1 LQIFISH
8 GSIGR
13 EYVDVITTSDQKFE
27 TAFMSKKKKKFPRE
41 SFVSMTELV
50 LPNDTNT
57 LNNLMGGRL
66 MHWMDIVSAIA
77 AQKHSNRIVVTAS
90 VDNISF
96 RHPILL
102 GNVVTLKAKV
112 TRAFSSSIEVR
123 IDVDAEDIPSGKKM
137 ESNSAYFTFVAVDQ
151 SGRPIDV
158 PEVEPETEEEKALY
172 EGALRRRQLRLILA
186 GRMNPQEANELKSI
200 FDIKET
206 KS

>member
-1 LQIFISH
+1 
-8 GSIGR
+8 
-13 EYVDVITTSDQKFE
+13 
-27 TAFMSKKKKKFPRE
+27 MSKKKKKFPKE
-41 SFVSMTELV
+41 SLVSMTELV

-66 MHWMDIVSAIA
+66 MHWMDIVSAIS

-96 RHPILL
+96 RHPIRL
-102 GNVVTLKAKV
+102 GNVVTLKAQV
-112 TRAFSSSIEVR
+112 TRAFSSSMEVR
-123 IDVDAEDIPSGKKM
+123 IDVVAEDIPSGTLM

-151 SGRPIDV
+151 LGRPIDV
-158 PEVEPETEEEKALY
+158 PEVEPETEDEKAMY

-186 GRMNPQEANELKSI
+186 GRMNPQDAKELKSI

-206 KS
+206 SN